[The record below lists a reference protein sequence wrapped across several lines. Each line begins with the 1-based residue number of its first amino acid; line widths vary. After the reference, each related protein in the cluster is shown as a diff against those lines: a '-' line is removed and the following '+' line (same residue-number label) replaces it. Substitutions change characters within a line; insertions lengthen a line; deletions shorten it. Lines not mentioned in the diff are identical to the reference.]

1 MALFLSQNIKV
12 CLYLNI
18 LLIEI
23 HVLTIY
29 KKINLINTLI
39 FLAVSFRLSTFIIV
53 KNTLIAPLMLL

>member
-12 CLYLNI
+12 RLYLDK
-18 LLIEI
+18 LII
-23 HVLTIY
+23 GIQPSAIY
-29 KKINLINTLI
+29 KKINIINTLI